1 MSSGNLSL
9 TRGYRGVSMKSM
21 KPLTLFVFAALGAS
35 LSSCIVPN
43 LSGVADAVG
52 REKLVS
58 VPNDGH
64 PKDLVVYKLGD
75 AYYVEVQASW
85 QHVSERSFYFW
96 DPFQGRR
103 GGFRFWERHNTNAPK
118 ETYLRLL
125 WADQVQDLLQKKVAE
140 PPQDAP
146 ALIPQAEFDY
156 SRAVRC
162 TPRPK
167 RFPDYQDE
175 SKLVYGNADDYYS
188 VCYRERASWAH
199 YAMQPVSW
207 LAWAV
212 DVPLTVAVNAPIY
225 ALMLP
230 WAATQEVLIQTGV
243 YAPWEEEASLP
254 HITPIEE

>member
-1 MSSGNLSL
+1 MMKHSFFSKLL
-9 TRGYRGVSMKSM
+9 ALAGV
-21 KPLTLFVFAALGAS
+21 LS

-43 LSGVADAVG
+43 FSGVSDAVG

-75 AYYVEVQASW
+75 AYYVEVQATW

-96 DPFQGRR
+96 DPFQGRT
-103 GGFRFWERHNTNAPK
+103 GGFRFWERYNRDAPK
-118 ETYLRLL
+118 ETYLLL
-125 WADQVQDLLQKKVAE
+125 LSANEVDGLLQKKVAE
-140 PPQDAP
+140 AP
-146 ALIPQAEFDY
+146 DGTPTLISATEFDY
-156 SRAVRC
+156 ARAKRC

-212 DVPLTVAVNAPIY
+212 DIPLTVAINAPLY
-225 ALMLP
+225 LMIAP
-230 WAATQEVLIQTGV
+230 VGAAEQVMIQTTGDV
-243 YAPWEEEASLP
+243 PWLKEEPLP
-254 HITPIEE
+254 GPVITPVEE